1 MGREGLN
8 FNFHIST
15 ICKSASSQLNALA
28 QLKKFLSFE
37 QKVLVS
43 SSILSNFDY
52 CPLVWFISSA
62 KSLKKVENL
71 QKRALR
77 FLQNEYHSSYE
88 TLLHKSWKTTV
99 NVWNLRTLC
108 KEIFKSL
115 NKLNPVF
122 LKEIFYFKESNRRV
136 REKYKLNLRI
146 PKIKQVRF
154 GTKSLRGLGPK
165 ISNTLPYHIKTSEN
179 IGIDVQAKECTS
191 LIIESKERFIAKMSA
206 KLDNPKTVLKTYWS
220 IINKFLSNKKNS
232 YYTTCSC

>member
-15 ICKSASSQLNALA
+15 ICKSASSQLNALV

-43 SSILSNFDY
+43 ILHNFDY

-108 KEIFKSL
+108 KEIFKWL